1 MLSVIF
7 VTVDLDESID
17 AYSMSQHLHVKGE
30 ATGGFT
36 GSSNTN
42 KNLFCGEEIKARI
55 VLLLTVV
62 FTSLIITQITCS
74 SDKSERRDYPGTA
87 GYVLPADMKL
97 LQQDIESHFISCNK
111 LWSRQECRLWT
122 ASLFLGTC
130 MLYAA
135 RVALPGTVLS
145 SFFWGYACTQV
156 IAGYVADRVGAEKV
170 LKICTLTWALLT
182 FFTPLLFD
190 LSYSTNHPMLFVI
203 LIRSATGIGQ
213 AFHLPSMA
221 SMTSRHLTSFDKGR
235 ILGICL
241 AGSHLGTALAG
252 AIGSILLETFG
263 WRALFQ
269 CVGMM
274 SFLWWA
280 LLRFMS
286 SSRHQSGN
294 FDAEKVTKAAAV
306 AQYCGANAYYTLF
319 SWLPYYFA
327 DTYPDAKGVIYNVV
341 PSLAIGISLS
351 AIAVC
356 LLISTQSMS
365 FNASLFIFTLAM
377 AARGFHHGG
386 VSVNPCDLAPNHT
399 GSVFGVF
406 NAFSAMTGFVGVYFA
421 GYILHETGSTWA
433 YVSEFGTTSCSN
445 ITQFTFLNFPVIAPN
460 EDRLDLRPLDRD
472 FHVLV
477 HNANAVLAEQLA
489 MLGELQI
496 LSRSIDSLRIHPHLW
511 LGLPADLRSDGR
523 FLLGTKVSLGDIFEE
538 FNIHREANRAE
549 DEPVMGGMER
559 IAVGLIDELRNMIQ
573 HLIRQRDEMR
583 QLVMQRGLFDPLF
596 GSLESIIVDYLTNV
610 INDMP
615 AEAYSLPI
623 PLLFEIHVGLYKKNK
638 LLILHKEW
646 SSIDQFQRILNWKM
660 RRMTVH
666 ELFNGLISKGYL
678 IERVLFEDLKQRILD
693 RTRAVHISSF
703 TDTLI
708 DNLESNGD
716 DRTFNFVQIQT
727 QCASLWYVLGNYK
740 KSMNFCLKAL
750 KTAYNKETHIAMQVE
765 LFCITAKIL
774 VFKRYFNLALKIV
787 RFALTIVLSHPELER
802 LLCSVLC
809 DYGDCL
815 LNSDNVEMAVQ
826 VMAKMVHKHFGTDSL
841 RDGQAMY
848 EYARAAYRLLYDNY
862 AGYRTNK
869 LEQIILWFLTA
880 IIKRKYVQL
889 RFRCEKYA
897 NKALEI
903 CRAKLGKEH
912 YQLLNAEELRALVLV
927 KSALR
932 NDTDQQESL
941 NEAMEIHMRAL
952 NKYLSFSSEN
962 ANCARIYDYLGYIF
976 RWLQKP
982 EVSEEMF
989 EKALAAK
996 KTVYGIHDHEA
1007 AFTMVSLAYL
1017 YLKEMSRPR
1026 EALVLFKKCLEIE
1039 LNVFGEEYSGL
1050 GTIYDGM
1057 TLAYEVVD
1065 DLVEARICREQL
1077 YLWKA
1082 KRRLLEEAPSKN
1094 PFGESLCIEETFQ
1107 NFALQCLRAL
1117 NFSETQH
1124 SSDDVQLRLIKGS
1137 TDLRYDPSSAYGEI
1151 CTEGRNRGAE
1161 VSRKA
1166 VHAMSDMYTIIGK
1179 GVDCV
1184 CASPM
1189 TVCLNLL
1196 CSSYLLGIFLIL

>member
-1 MLSVIF
+1 MRRITSYQCYHIYKLCVIIIINHMLSVIF

-135 RVALPGTVLS
+135 RVALPVCATVIAHEYSWNKNDAGTVLS

-294 FDAEKVTKAAAV
+294 FDAEKSDEVKASLVSGLQKSFSNSSSENVVPWNILLKHRSFWAAAV

-341 PSLAIGISLS
+341 PSLAIVITAFFAPFIATILFVYVHSLTLTRKLMEGISLS

-433 YVSEFGTTSCSN
+433 YVFIFTSLQCFIGAIIFSLFGT
-445 ITQFTFLNFPVIAPN
+445 
-460 EDRLDLRPLDRD
+460 
-472 FHVLV
+472 
-477 HNANAVLAEQLA
+477 
-489 MLGELQI
+489 
-496 LSRSIDSLRIHPHLW
+496 
-511 LGLPADLRSDGR
+511 
-523 FLLGTKVSLGDIFEE
+523 
-538 FNIHREANRAE
+538 ANR
-549 DEPVMGGMER
+549 
-559 IAVGLIDELRNMIQ
+559 
-573 HLIRQRDEMR
+573 
-583 QLVMQRGLFDPLF
+583 
-596 GSLESIIVDYLTNV
+596 II
-610 INDMP
+610 
-615 AEAYSLPI
+615 
-623 PLLFEIHVGLYKKNK
+623 
-638 LLILHKEW
+638 
-646 SSIDQFQRILNWKM
+646 
-660 RRMTVH
+660 
-666 ELFNGLISKGYL
+666 
-678 IERVLFEDLKQRILD
+678 
-693 RTRAVHISSF
+693 
-703 TDTLI
+703 
-708 DNLESNGD
+708 
-716 DRTFNFVQIQT
+716 
-727 QCASLWYVLGNYK
+727 
-740 KSMNFCLKAL
+740 
-750 KTAYNKETHIAMQVE
+750 
-765 LFCITAKIL
+765 
-774 VFKRYFNLALKIV
+774 
-787 RFALTIVLSHPELER
+787 
-802 LLCSVLC
+802 
-809 DYGDCL
+809 
-815 LNSDNVEMAVQ
+815 
-826 VMAKMVHKHFGTDSL
+826 
-841 RDGQAMY
+841 
-848 EYARAAYRLLYDNY
+848 
-862 AGYRTNK
+862 
-869 LEQIILWFLTA
+869 
-880 IIKRKYVQL
+880 
-889 RFRCEKYA
+889 
-897 NKALEI
+897 
-903 CRAKLGKEH
+903 
-912 YQLLNAEELRALVLV
+912 
-927 KSALR
+927 
-932 NDTDQQESL
+932 
-941 NEAMEIHMRAL
+941 
-952 NKYLSFSSEN
+952 
-962 ANCARIYDYLGYIF
+962 
-976 RWLQKP
+976 
-982 EVSEEMF
+982 
-989 EKALAAK
+989 
-996 KTVYGIHDHEA
+996 
-1007 AFTMVSLAYL
+1007 
-1017 YLKEMSRPR
+1017 
-1026 EALVLFKKCLEIE
+1026 
-1039 LNVFGEEYSGL
+1039 
-1050 GTIYDGM
+1050 
-1057 TLAYEVVD
+1057 
-1065 DLVEARICREQL
+1065 
-1077 YLWKA
+1077 
-1082 KRRLLEEAPSKN
+1082 
-1094 PFGESLCIEETFQ
+1094 
-1107 NFALQCLRAL
+1107 
-1117 NFSETQH
+1117 
-1124 SSDDVQLRLIKGS
+1124 
-1137 TDLRYDPSSAYGEI
+1137 
-1151 CTEGRNRGAE
+1151 
-1161 VSRKA
+1161 
-1166 VHAMSDMYTIIGK
+1166 
-1179 GVDCV
+1179 
-1184 CASPM
+1184 
-1189 TVCLNLL
+1189 
-1196 CSSYLLGIFLIL
+1196 